1 MFGRRRR
8 EQTPAPAGAGGQ
20 AGRAEE
26 TGKAEGRAED
36 RGEVAGPRG
45 HGNGARESGPWD
57 AGEDYPRRERV
68 DLGGLCLPVDPGFEV
83 QLNLAGDQIVGAVVV
98 FEESALQVHAFA
110 APKRS
115 GIWDEVRAELAEGV
129 RSAGGTAE
137 ERQGPFGVELA
148 AQVPAEGTAQP
159 VRYIGVDGPR
169 WFLRAVISGRAALDA
184 GTAATLEDVVRDI
197 VVVRG
202 DEPMAPKEPIEL
214 RLPPEARQAVERR
227 PEEVPDLNP
236 FERGPEIAEI
246 R

>member
-8 EQTPAPAGAGGQ
+8 EEPAAPAEK
-20 AGRAEE
+20 AGRTEREEAVEE
-26 TGKAEGRAED
+26 TQTR
-36 RGEVAGPRG
+36 R
-45 HGNGARESGPWD
+45 SGPWD
-57 AGEDYPRRERV
+57 SGEPYPERERV
-68 DLGGLCLPVDPGFEV
+68 DLGGLRLPVDPGFEV

-115 GIWDEVRAELAEGV
+115 GIWDEVRADLAEGV
-129 RSAGGTAE
+129 RGAGGTAQ
-137 ERQGPFGVELA
+137 EREGPFGVELA
-148 AQVPAEGTAQP
+148 AQVPTDEADRQP

-169 WFLRAVISGRAALDA
+169 WFLRAVISGRAALDEEV
-184 GTAATLEDVVRDI
+184 AATLEGVVRDI

-202 DEPMAPKEPIEL
+202 DEPMAPKEAIEL
-214 RLPPEARQAVERR
+214 RLPPEARQAVEQHAAQGD
-227 PEEVPDLNP
+227 VPDLKP